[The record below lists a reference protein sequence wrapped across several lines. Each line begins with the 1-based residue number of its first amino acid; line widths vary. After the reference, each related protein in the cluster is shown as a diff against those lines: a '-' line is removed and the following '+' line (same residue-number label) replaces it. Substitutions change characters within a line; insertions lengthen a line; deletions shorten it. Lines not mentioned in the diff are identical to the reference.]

1 MLQIVSDVN
10 SMRSKRSRV
19 RVYVRRIDM
28 CDVFLLMRFKGQFW
42 IETCFLLLLFFFF
55 LQWLLEKF
63 FGISLVHTFML
74 YTEYVMTMILI
85 KQKFCNIRED
95 FTSLFSLSLSFNYLV
110 PISAGIARVVKVKL
124 ARAQGVHDDVEDTEL
139 TGG

>member
-1 MLQIVSDVN
+1 MDREKPVFGRMLKKIL
-10 SMRSKRSRV
+10 SRDDDD
-19 RVYVRRIDM
+19 I
-28 CDVFLLMRFKGQFW
+28 
-42 IETCFLLLLFFFF
+42 INNE
-55 LQWLLEKF
+55 
-63 FGISLVHTFML
+63 
-74 YTEYVMTMILI
+74 
-85 KQKFCNIRED
+85 QKFCNIREED